1 MNSIH
6 FEVLNHHTTGDLGD
20 LDDFVM
26 DSGIFGA
33 KKVMWKRD
41 MLASMTVCEID
52 DVRGLSRRS
61 LRPSKLLCAILT
73 LLQEAIDVCFK
84 GGSSII
90 CSIVT
95 EQRL

>member
-20 LDDFVM
+20 LDDFVI

-33 KKVMWKRD
+33 KKVMWNRD

-61 LRPSKLLCAILT
+61 QRPSKILCVPYSPCYKKQLMCVLKEDQALFVQ
-73 LLQEAIDVCFK
+73 L
-84 GGSSII
+84 
-90 CSIVT
+90 
-95 EQRL
+95 